1 MERNEMPLG
10 FTFAL
15 AQDPKAMKAFSELP
29 QDKQDEILQRAHGMT
44 SKEGMQALVDS
55 LTAES

>member
-1 MERNEMPLG
+1 MPLG

-44 SKEGMQALVDS
+44 TKEGMQSLVDS
-55 LTAES
+55 LTAEV